1 MRKSC
6 NTYGEEKMTEKSET
20 YLILKPI
27 AERFSRVS
35 SEITDNDIKYIIRE
49 VMKEKIQ
56 DAIDFSIVEEKLAE
70 WIDNNSDQVVHAMQ
84 DAISERLR
92 LPKDYR
98 WY

>member
-1 MRKSC
+1 
-6 NTYGEEKMTEKSET
+6 MTRQSEN

-27 AERFSRVS
+27 AERFNRVA
-35 SEITDNDIKYIIRE
+35 SEITDDDIKYIIKE
-49 VMKEKIQ
+49 VMKDKIQ
-56 DAIDFSIVEEKLAE
+56 DAIDFSVVEEKLTE

-84 DAISERLR
+84 DAIGERLK